1 MSTCPHC
8 DQIHPAGTDYCPR
21 TGRPIADVADRMIG
35 RTVAGKYKLTR
46 CIGQGGMGTIF
57 EAEHTLIGNRVAVK
71 LLHEPFAAKREPVQR
86 LYREAQATGVIGHPN
101 IIKVHDV
108 GETEEGVPFLVM
120 ELLDGESLGEHIE
133 RNGPRP
139 LGFVLDVAIQMLS
152 ALNAAH
158 QAGIIHRD
166 LKSDNVFLLRS
177 DDESLRIKIL
187 DFGISKIATPES
199 EGLKLTQTGTLLG
212 TPYYMSPEQAS
223 GKSDLDTRIDI
234 YAAGVIIYETL
245 LGTVPHRA
253 DNYNAL
259 LIEIITEDVA
269 PFRYMRPD
277 IPPRLEAAVLRALAR
292 SRDERWRTAV
302 DLMEELVV
310 IRRELPV
317 SALHG
322 APIIGEWVAPVDRNS
337 ATLDISDVPAS
348 HRALSQLAFETG
360 GGTIQPPARARMART
375 AAWAVGSV
383 LLLGLI
389 ALGFVWMFDDE
400 PETTEPGPV
409 PEVAAEGE
417 GAEGAGEAQLSTS
430 VLLAVRATP
439 QDALVTAD
447 GERVPEE
454 GLYVARGTTP
464 IKLRVEA
471 EGFEPRTLE
480 VVPVADLDL
489 DVELEPLAAAETDTA
504 AQQEPEGGSAGKGTK
519 TGKGGGKRP
528 PKVAETKPADTPPKK
543 PAETPPKKP
552 DKDHP
557 LDRPMDNPF

>member
-1 MSTCPHC
+1 M
-8 DQIHPAGTDYCPR
+8 
-21 TGRPIADVADRMIG
+21 VG

-57 EAEHTLIGNRVAVK
+57 EAEHSLIGNRVAVK

-120 ELLDGESLGEHIE
+120 ELLEGESLGDHIE

-166 LKSDNVFLLRS
+166 LKSDNVFLLRT
-177 DDESLRIKIL
+177 DDEALRIKIL

-223 GKSDLDTRIDI
+223 GKSDLDYRIDI
-234 YAAGVIIYETL
+234 YAAGVIIHEAL
-245 LGTVPHRA
+245 LGVVPHRA

-259 LIEIITEDVA
+259 LIEIITEDVE

-277 IPPRLEAAVLRALAR
+277 IPPRLEAAVLKALAR
-292 SRDERWRTAV
+292 SRDERWANAL
-302 DLMEELVV
+302 DLMEELVA

-322 APIIGEWVAPVDRNS
+322 TPILGEKIEPVDRNS
-337 ATLDISDVPAS
+337 ATLDISDVPAA
-348 HRALSQLAFETG
+348 HRGAVSQLAFETG
-360 GGTIQPPARARMART
+360 GGTIQPPARVRLAKT
-375 AAWAVGSV
+375 AGWVGGSMV
-383 LLLGLI
+383 LLGLI
-389 ALGFVWMFDDE
+389 ALGFLWLFDTDPVAE
-400 PETTEPGPV
+400 PPPD
-409 PEVAAEGE
+409 PRPSVAAGGEEGST
-417 GAEGAGEAQLSTS
+417 GEVLSAS
-430 VLLAVRATP
+430 VRLAVRSTP
-439 QDALVTAD
+439 LGASVTAD

-454 GLYVARGTTP
+454 GIYVARGNMP
-464 IKLRVEA
+464 IKVRVEA
-471 EGFEPRTLE
+471 EGFESRVLE
-480 VVPVADLDL
+480 VVPTADMDL
-489 DVELEPLAAAETDTA
+489 EIALEPLSEPALEDAVEPDTD
-504 AQQEPEGGSAGKGTK
+504 EMSDPRSSGKKGGKWK
-519 TGKGGGKRP
+519 GKGGGKKP
-528 PKVAETKPADTPPKK
+528 PKEPVVKPAEKPVEKPVEKPPKK
-543 PAETPPKKP
+543 PPKKP
-552 DKDHP
+552 GEKEHS